1 MPACGGCASTAHAKR
16 PGRGAPLLI
25 VAALVVAAMACG
37 SEAARDSA
45 RGEVRAA
52 RVHPDRFGVGRP
64 ATASEIAAIDID
76 INPRGEGLPPGR
88 GTWQEG
94 ATVYAAK
101 CAVCHGPKG
110 EGTTPPNAALV
121 GRSHADFLFAGDPRA
136 VKTVGNYWP
145 WATTLFDYI
154 RRAMPQTAPG
164 SLTAD
169 ETYAVIAWLLAE
181 NDIITRDRV
190 IDATSLP
197 AVVMPARDRFVKDD
211 RTGGAGFR

>member
-1 MPACGGCASTAHAKR
+1 MRNRSSVGRRVPAKVA
-16 PGRGAPLLI
+16 GRRLLA
-25 VAALVVAAMACG
+25 VVVAFSASCD
-37 SEAARDSA
+37 SETAKDPVRGDVSA
-45 RGEVRAA
+45 VA
-52 RVHPDRFGVGRP
+52 VHPDRFGVGRP

-76 INPRGEGLPPGR
+76 VNPRGEGLPPGS
-88 GTWQEG
+88 GTWTQG

-121 GRSHADFLFAGDPRA
+121 GRSHSDFLFASDRRA
-136 VKTVGNYWP
+136 LKTVGNYWP

-154 RRAMPQTAPG
+154 RRAMPQMAPG

-181 NDIITRDRV
+181 NGVIGRDKV

-197 AVVMPARDRFVKDD
+197 AVAMPARDRFVKDD